1 MQNLLVDIGNSDICY
16 CLEQGSKIGDII
28 RRKTKS
34 NICSAFYE
42 LPCEHIDNAIIAS
55 VVPDVTDVL
64 CAKIKDVF
72 GVDSLCVTHNSVKG
86 LLDIDFDDPSSI
98 GADRLCDCV
107 AAKEI
112 YGYPAIIC
120 DFGTATNI
128 EVIDDFGTFIGGILC
143 PGVEISCNAL
153 YSSAAKLKRIELERP
168 VNVLGKNTTDALRS
182 GIIFGES
189 KKIDGLILQIIS
201 ENDNCLTHDLKVV
214 ATGGLS
220 PLIAKYCALVDFVD
234 VSLTLKGLSIILKSM
249 LKI

>member
-16 CLEQGSKIGDII
+16 CLEQRSELGDII

-34 NICSAFYE
+34 DICSTFDE
-42 LPCEHIDNAIIAS
+42 FSGEHIDNAIIAS
-55 VVPDVTDVL
+55 VVPDVTYDL
-64 CAKIKDVF
+64 SLRIKEMF
-72 GVDSLCVTHNSVKG
+72 GIDALLVEHNSVDG
-86 LLDIDFDDPSSI
+86 LLDIDFDDPASI

-153 YSSAAKLKRIELERP
+153 YSSAAKLKIIELARP
-168 VNVLGKNTTDALRS
+168 GNVLGKNTEDALKS
-182 GIIFGES
+182 GIIFGEA

-201 ENDNCLTHDLKVV
+201 ENDNCLTRDLKVV

-220 PLIAKYCALVDFVD
+220 PLIAKNCALVDFVD
-234 VSLTLKGLSIILKSM
+234 VSLTLQGLSIILKSM
-249 LKI
+249 LKF

>member
-16 CLEQGSKIGDII
+16 CLERNSDLGDII
-28 RRKTKS
+28 RCKTKS
-34 NICSAFYE
+34 NICSAFDDIAN
-42 LPCEHIDNAIIAS
+42 EHIVNAIIAS

-64 CAKIKDVF
+64 CTIIKDRF
-72 GVDSLCVTHNSVKG
+72 GVDPLLVTHSSVKG
-86 LLDIDFDDPSSI
+86 LLDIDFDDPASI

-128 EVIDDFGTFIGGILC
+128 EALDDFGTFIGGILC

-153 YSSAAKLKRIELERP
+153 YDSAAKLKKIELNKP
-168 VNVLGKNTTDALRS
+168 KNVLGRNTTDALKS
-182 GIIFGES
+182 GIIFGEA

-201 ENDNCLTHDLKVV
+201 ENDNCLTRDLKVV

-234 VSLTLKGLSIILKSM
+234 ISLTLKGLSIILKSM
-249 LKI
+249 LNS